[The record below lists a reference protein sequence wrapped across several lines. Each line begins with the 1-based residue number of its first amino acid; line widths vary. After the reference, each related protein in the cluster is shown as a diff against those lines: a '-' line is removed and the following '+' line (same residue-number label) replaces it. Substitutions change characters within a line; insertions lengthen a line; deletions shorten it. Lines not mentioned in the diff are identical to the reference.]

1 MSCSSTQGVGAAAAC
16 ANADVVMAISAAA
29 IKGALV
35 EKSTCVENPVMMHP
49 PNDGYSRFASSLN
62 KPRTSFLR
70 QYDASVCRRRLR
82 RDIVIFPGFP
92 ASRFATMLPFKS
104 KTAVEK

>member
-1 MSCSSTQGVGAAAAC
+1 
-16 ANADVVMAISAAA
+16 MAISAAA

-35 EKSTCVENPVMMHP
+35 EKSTCVENLVMMLP
-49 PNDGYSRFASSLN
+49 PNDGYNSFLN